1 MKTLLL
7 TFFFSIVSVA
17 VFAQEYPFGFQF
29 GQSLEEFEDAL
40 SASGKYELDDEHQG
54 QNGIYLF
61 YPELDK
67 ETPICVVVHFEDGKT
82 VQMGL
87 KVGAMH
93 EEDIKS
99 YPGHLTVWAVIN
111 NIKKQY
117 PDNVHHL
124 NHGGVVYTLARS
136 EEIDDIILMNKI

>member
-1 MKTLLL
+1 MKLLL
-7 TFFFSIVSVA
+7 ITTLFTLTSLFS
-17 VFAQEYPFGFQF
+17 FAQEYPFGFQF
-29 GQSLEEFEDAL
+29 GQTLEEFEEAI
-40 SASGKYELDDEHQG
+40 ANSGEYEIDDEHQG

-67 ETPICVVVHFEDGKT
+67 ETPICVVVHFQNGKT

-99 YPGHLTVWAVIN
+99 YPGHLTVWAVID

-117 PDNVHHL
+117 PENVHHL

-136 EEIDDIILMNKI
+136 EKIDDIILMNKI